1 MNKKKIFKISSV
13 VVFSVLIVS
22 LIVSVSVFLF
32 STTSNPQKFCK
43 ENSFKNSEEFEF
55 YKTDKAENYLFILS
69 TDNRQSKAQEL
80 FVFREK
86 NFGLIKTQIAMF
98 LNFKAVKK
106 TQGKQSAD

>member
-55 YKTDKAENYLFILS
+55 YKTDKAENYLFVLS
-69 TDNRQSKAQEL
+69 TDNRQSKGRNFL
-80 FVFREK
+80 FF
-86 NFGLIKTQIAMF
+86 
-98 LNFKAVKK
+98 VKK
-106 TQGKQSAD
+106 ISV

>member
-55 YKTDKAENYLFILS
+55 YKTDKAENYLFVLS
-69 TDNRQSKAQEL
+69 TDNRQSKGRNFL
-80 FVFREK
+80 FF
-86 NFGLIKTQIAMF
+86 
-98 LNFKAVKK
+98 VKK
-106 TQGKQSAD
+106 FSV